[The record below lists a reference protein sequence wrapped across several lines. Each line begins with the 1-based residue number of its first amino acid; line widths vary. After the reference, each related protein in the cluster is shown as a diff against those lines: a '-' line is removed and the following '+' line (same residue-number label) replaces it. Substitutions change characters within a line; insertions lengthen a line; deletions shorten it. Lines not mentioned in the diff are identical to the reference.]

1 MYPRPWSTLLAWL
14 RVTLLKNGMLNGLVL
29 ALMIAYVTVWDCQRL
44 QPYAEFGSARRKP
57 NGLCAPDLP
66 EILYQSDR
74 EISRKKLLT

>member
-1 MYPRPWSTLLAWL
+1 MAWL

-29 ALMIAYVTVWDCQRL
+29 ALMIAYVTAWDCQRL

-66 EILYQSDR
+66 EILYR
-74 EISRKKLLT
+74 PHNLYRAHKEIFEKNS

>member
-1 MYPRPWSTLLAWL
+1 MAWP

-29 ALMIAYVTVWDCQRL
+29 ALMIVYVTVWDCQRL
-44 QPYAEFGSARRKP
+44 QPYADFGSARPKP
-57 NGLCAPDLP
+57 YGLCTPDLP